1 MDLIKREPSPAQ
13 SEASRANGRLSSGP
27 RTERGK
33 EVSSRNL
40 PKLRPFAEV
49 VARSMQALDE
59 NPQEF
64 EQMHQALADAMAP
77 RDAWEA
83 AWVQDIA
90 VLRWR
95 LERLQRAEAGVL
107 ARAGASAKPNTAAPL
122 CPAAGPPTSDCVA
135 MLGAV
140 GFTGIPDS
148 VMKFR
153 AGP

>member
-1 MDLIKREPSPAQ
+1 MNLIKREPSPAQ
-13 SEASRANGRLSSGP
+13 SEASRANGRLSNGP

-107 ARAGASAKPNTAAPL
+107 AARRRKPRSRTPPRRSAPRRDRRPRTQCHAGHRRFHRHS
-122 CPAAGPPTSDCVA
+122 
-135 MLGAV
+135 
-140 GFTGIPDS
+140 GFRHEI
-148 VMKFR
+148 R